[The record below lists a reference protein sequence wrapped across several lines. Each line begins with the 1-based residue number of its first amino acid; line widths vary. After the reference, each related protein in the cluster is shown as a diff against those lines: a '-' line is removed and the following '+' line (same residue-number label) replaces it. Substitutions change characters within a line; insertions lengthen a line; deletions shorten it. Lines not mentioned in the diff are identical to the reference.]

1 MERVKL
7 TNSMMKKLVA
17 GNLEKFSDTEVPGL
31 IVRVMTKTISF
42 YFKKKH
48 NGRCFEFCLGNYPD
62 ITVEEARQ
70 MALTKLGALAN
81 YQDVSVPV
89 ARKQPLVKEA
99 IALWFEKQKYP
110 KKVAS
115 AIKYFDCIAER
126 KIADLTSD
134 EVKRIFDSLKDSP
147 SMANHAIGYLR
158 TAINQLFRK
167 LRMENPVPFLFDDIT
182 LYPTA
187 PRLRVMREDEAP
199 KILEAFK
206 AKLDVA
212 MYADQ
217 AAAILLMIYTGQRK
231 GRVLAL
237 TTEQIDFENRIWHV
251 PGNNIKLPVEH
262 PLNDE
267 AWGIIQRQVEK
278 YTSGALFKWRK
289 KQLQDCRKT
298 MYTVCRECG
307 IENLHIH
314 DLRRSLG
321 TWMLSS
327 GASIAE
333 VSKTLGHSSIRTTEQ
348 VYAHLLHGRGRD
360 ATSAAIA
367 AMKSGKI

>member
-1 MERVKL
+1 MEKVKL
-7 TNSMMKKLVA
+7 TATFMKKLSI
-17 GNLEKFSDTEVPGL
+17 GKIQKFSDVDLPCL
-31 IVRVMTKTISF
+31 QVRVMTNSISF
-42 YFKKKH
+42 YFRKRHAGKL
-48 NGRCFEFCLGNYPD
+48 FEVLLGKYPD
-62 ITVEEARQ
+62 ITAEEARQ
-70 MALTKLGALAN
+70 MAINKLGAVAN
-81 YQDVSVPV
+81 YQDISLPV
-89 ARKQPLVKEA
+89 ARKQPLVREA
-99 IALWFEKQKYP
+99 IDLWLKKQNNQKHAFS
-110 KKVAS
+110 VMRA
-115 AIKYFDCIAER
+115 FDG
-126 KIADLTSD
+126 IADKKITELHSD
-134 EVKRIFDSLKDSP
+134 EIVRIFKSMKKTP
-147 SMANHAIGYLR
+147 SMANHCVRYLK
-158 TAINQLFRK
+158 TAFNQLFRK

-182 LYPTA
+182 PYPTA

-199 KILEAFK
+199 KIIEAFK
-206 AKLDVA
+206 AKQDVF

-237 TTEQIDFENRIWHV
+237 STEQIDFENRIWHV
-251 PGNNIKLPVEH
+251 PGNNIKLPVDH
-262 PLNDE
+262 PLNDD
-267 AWGIIQRQVEK
+267 AWEIIQKQVDK
-278 YTSGALFKWRK
+278 YSAGPLFKWRGQ
-289 KQLQDCRKT
+289 QLQDCRKT
-298 MYTVCRECG
+298 MSTVCRECG

-327 GASIAE
+327 GATIEE